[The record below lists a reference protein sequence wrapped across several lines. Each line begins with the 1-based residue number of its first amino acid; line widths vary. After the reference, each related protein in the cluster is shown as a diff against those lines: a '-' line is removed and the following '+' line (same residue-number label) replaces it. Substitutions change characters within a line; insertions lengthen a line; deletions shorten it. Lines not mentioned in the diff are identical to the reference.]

1 MGIKISNELRLARAE
16 ARAEQQNAALP
27 GLQATSAIAFVV
39 MAESGTVDEITAS
52 EHMDVFAP
60 WQPEV
65 AYTVGNLRTY
75 GQGEDVKLYKC
86 VQAHTSQAD
95 WTPDVSASLWSV
107 AGDPGE
113 EWPEWSQP
121 IGAHDAYDVG
131 DEVTH
136 NGKHYVSTASANVW
150 EPGVYG
156 WQEEGWSHGSLDLD
170 SSVPDHRSAAFG
182 FRAGPVQGRKR

>member
-1 MGIKISNELRLARAE
+1 MGIKISNELRLSRAE
-16 ARAEQQNAALP
+16 ASAAKKNAALP
-27 GLQATSAIAFVV
+27 ELQATSAIAFVV

-75 GQGEDVKLYKC
+75 GQGEDKRLYRC

-95 WTPDVSASLWSV
+95 WTPPATPALWAATS
-107 AGDPGE
+107 DPGE
-113 EWPEWSQP
+113 EWPAWSAP
-121 IGAHDAYDVG
+121 IGAHDAYALG
-131 DEVTH
+131 D
-136 NGKHYVSTASANVW
+136 KVSHDGQHWISTVNANVW

-156 WQEEGWSHGSLDLD
+156 WQEEG
-170 SSVPDHRSAAFG
+170 
-182 FRAGPVQGRKR
+182 

>member
-16 ARAEQQNAALP
+16 ARAAQQNADLH

-60 WQPEV
+60 WQPDV

-95 WTPDVSASLWSV
+95 WTPDVSASLWAV

-131 DEVTH
+131 DKVTH

-150 EPGVYG
+150 GPGVYG
-156 WQEEGWSHGSLDLD
+156 WQEEG
-170 SSVPDHRSAAFG
+170 
-182 FRAGPVQGRKR
+182 